1 MTNLKARINNAWLG
15 RISGCQL
22 GKPVELLSMRKG
34 YDALASY
41 LHESNSDPRKGYIN
55 YIKDKDDDNKIITKA
70 CCAGHLQRSEP
81 DDDINYSL
89 LALMM
94 LEQHGEHLQTIDVAR
109 AWLRHLPVGQTFTAE
124 RAAYRVL
131 LEKGSE
137 WFPEGADPK
146 FDLADCAQNPF
157 NDWIG
162 AQIRAD
168 VYGWV
173 CPGDPAK
180 AVRLATADAELSHQR
195 EGVWGAVVV
204 AALAAALQDQTP
216 EDALATALSFIPQD
230 SDCAAAVN
238 FGRSLVHSPTAGEQ
252 IRERYKDLSPVHT
265 VNNLAIVVWALYSH
279 LDDFGGAI
287 GSAVAAGLDTDC
299 NGATVGGLWGIS
311 GREVPDAW
319 TAPWNGR
326 VAVSLAG
333 ISELSL
339 DSLVNRTLKVA
350 QEVSAV

>member
-1 MTNLKARINNAWLG
+1 M
-15 RISGCQL
+15 
-22 GKPVELLSMRKG
+22 
-34 YDALASY
+34 
-41 LHESNSDPRKGYIN
+41 
-55 YIKDKDDDNKIITKA
+55 
-70 CCAGHLQRSEP
+70 
-81 DDDINYSL
+81 
-89 LALMM
+89 
-94 LEQHGEHLQTIDVAR
+94 
-109 AWLRHLPVGQTFTAE
+109 PVGQTYTAE
-124 RAAYRVL
+124 RAAYKTL

-146 FDLADCAQNPF
+146 FDLAECAQNPF

-180 AVRLATADAELSHQR
+180 AARLATADAQLSHQN

-204 AALAAALQDQTP
+204 AALAAALQNQTP
-216 EDALATALSFIPQD
+216 EDALASALSFIPAD
-230 SDCAAAVN
+230 SDCAAAAA
-238 FGRSLVHSPTAGEQ
+238 FGISLANNPTGGEQ
-252 IRERYKDLSPVHT
+252 IRDRYKDLSPVHT

-299 NGATVGGLWGIS
+299 NGATVGGLWGIN
-311 GREVPDAW
+311 GGQVPSAW
-319 TAPWNGR
+319 TEPWNGQ

-333 ISELSL
+333 ISELTL
-339 DSLVNRTLKVA
+339 DSLVTRTLEVA
-350 QEVSAV
+350 QAIGTN